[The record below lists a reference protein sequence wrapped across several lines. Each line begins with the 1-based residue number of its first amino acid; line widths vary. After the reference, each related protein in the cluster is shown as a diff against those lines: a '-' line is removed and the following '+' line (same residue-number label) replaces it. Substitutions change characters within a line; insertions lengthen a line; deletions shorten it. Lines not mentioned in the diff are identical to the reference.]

1 MSTLLFGR
9 VCRLELGV
17 IVGLTLLGILFQN
30 FTLIAI
36 SLLTFVVLIYFYR
49 VPSFM
54 VKTLGKNVLQSPSTG
69 KIIKIQKKE
78 KGNKIFIFLSPLDP
92 HVQFVPFEGFV
103 RKVDRVA
110 GFNEFAGT
118 FKENK
123 NRMITDIET
132 SNGDIITVT
141 QNTGLVARRIVNFLE
156 PGEWVKKGDQ
166 LGLIKFGSRVDV
178 LVPDSFQ
185 LKVVSGQRV
194 ETGDVLAFLKRPK
207 IDIDLTIES
216 KNKVAN

>member
-1 MSTLLFGR
+1 MPTLLFGR
-9 VCRLELGV
+9 VCRWELGI
-17 IVGLTLLGILFQN
+17 IVTVTLFALLLRNFILM
-30 FTLIAI
+30 AI
-36 SLLTFVVLIYFYR
+36 SFVTFLFLIYFYR

-54 VKTLGKNVLQSPSTG
+54 VETLGKNVLQSPSTG

-78 KGNKIFIFLSPLDP
+78 TGNKIFIFLSPLDP

-123 NRMITDIET
+123 NRMITDIEML
-132 SNGDIITVT
+132 NGGIITVT

-185 LKVVSGQRV
+185 LKVVQGQRV
-194 ETGDVLAFLKRPK
+194 ETGDVLAVLK
-207 IDIDLTIES
+207 
-216 KNKVAN
+216 

>member
-1 MSTLLFGR
+1 M
-9 VCRLELGV
+9 
-17 IVGLTLLGILFQN
+17 
-30 FTLIAI
+30 AI
-36 SLLTFVVLIYFYR
+36 SFVTFLFLIYFYR

-54 VKTLGKNVLQSPSTG
+54 VETLGKNVLQSPSTG

-78 KGNKIFIFLSPLDP
+78 TGNKIFIFLSPLDP

-123 NRMITDIET
+123 NRMITDIEML
-132 SNGDIITVT
+132 NGGIITVT

-185 LKVVSGQRV
+185 LKVVQGQRV
-194 ETGDVLAFLKRPK
+194 ETGDVLAVLK
-207 IDIDLTIES
+207 
-216 KNKVAN
+216 

>member
-1 MSTLLFGR
+1 MATLLFGR
-9 VCRLELGV
+9 VCRWELGI
-17 IVGLTLLGILFQN
+17 IVTVTLFALLLRNFILM
-30 FTLIAI
+30 AI
-36 SLLTFVVLIYFYR
+36 SFVTFLFLIYFYR

-54 VKTLGKNVLQSPSTG
+54 VETLGKNVLQSPSTG

-78 KGNKIFIFLSPLDP
+78 TGNKIFIFLSPLDP

-123 NRMITDIET
+123 NRMITDIEML
-132 SNGDIITVT
+132 NGGIITVT

-185 LKVVSGQRV
+185 LKVVQGQRV
-194 ETGDVLAFLKRPK
+194 ETGDVLAVLK
-207 IDIDLTIES
+207 
-216 KNKVAN
+216 